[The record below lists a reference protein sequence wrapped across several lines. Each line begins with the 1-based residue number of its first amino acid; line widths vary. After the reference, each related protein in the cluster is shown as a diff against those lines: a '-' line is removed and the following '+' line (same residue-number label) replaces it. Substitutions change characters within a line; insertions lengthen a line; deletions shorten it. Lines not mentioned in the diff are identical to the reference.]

1 MLAKC
6 DIGKKKILDTTRGDK
21 ARIKKLKSIGTQFI
35 YQNICLC

>member
-6 DIGKKKILDTTRGDK
+6 DIGKKILDTTRGDK